1 MPFLNKEQEY
11 GNIEYKLHLNNI
23 SDDKIIKYSTQMNFR
38 LNEGNGLVFY
48 IIGIKDNGCITGLNK
63 INIEESI
70 NNLKKIA
77 NSLYPLEIKYEIF
90 QINKKKY
97 FSIVKLINKNHK
109 KILIF

>member
-1 MPFLNKEQEY
+1 
-11 GNIEYKLHLNNI
+11 
-23 SDDKIIKYSTQMNFR
+23 MNFR

-77 NSLYPLEIKYEIF
+77 NSLYPLEIKI
-90 QINKKKY
+90 
-97 FSIVKLINKNHK
+97 
-109 KILIF
+109 